1 MRSDR
6 AESIRRGVFTFA
18 GAVVLVGV
26 FGPWLRS
33 GTSTRSSFELLD
45 LVERL
50 GFSPGGPFVWAV
62 RGWPFVPLL
71 VVAAIVASWAGRVT
85 FGLRVGF
92 VAGLYVTGVAFG
104 VRNAPDAGLIRIG
117 WAVDVSLAGGLCLLL
132 ASIWSAARSP
142 LRSPEIALDKDL
154 TE

>member
-18 GAVVLVGV
+18 GVVVLVGV

-104 VRNAPDAGLIRIG
+104 VRNAPDAGLIRTG
-117 WAVDVSLAGGLCLLL
+117 WAVDVSLAGGLCLQL

>member
-6 AESIRRGVFTFA
+6 AELIRRSAFTLA

-45 LVERL
+45 LGQRL
-50 GFSPGGPFVWAV
+50 GFSPGGPIDWAV
-62 RGWPFVPLL
+62 RGWPFVPMLI
-71 VVAAIVASWAGRVT
+71 VAATIACWAGRAKLS
-85 FGLRVGF
+85 GRIGF
-92 VAGLYVTGVAFG
+92 IGGLYVVGVAFG
-104 VRNAPDAGLIRIG
+104 VRNAPDSGPIRTG
-117 WAVDVSLAGGLCLLL
+117 WAVDVSLVGGLCLLL
-132 ASIWSAARSP
+132 ASVWIATTEQSGA
-142 LRSPEIALDKDL
+142 PEIALDEDL